1 MPITR
6 RAMAAD
12 PIVVGSSRFT
22 PVAGDTTASLR
33 FPGGLLQV
41 GYARPLRIVVDDGTD
56 PRPIRIP
63 DRQLLIMLSAFV
75 VWVIGRLMERRR
87 RT

>member
-1 MPITR
+1 
-6 RAMAAD
+6 MAAEQ
-12 PIVVGSSRFT
+12 IVVGSSRFT
-22 PVAGDTTASLR
+22 PVAGDITASLR

-41 GYARPLRIVVDDGTD
+41 GYARPLLIVVDDGTD
-56 PRPIRIP
+56 PEPIRIP

-75 VWVIGRLMERRR
+75 VWAIGRLIERRR

>member
-1 MPITR
+1 
-6 RAMAAD
+6 MAAD

-41 GYARPLRIVVDDGTD
+41 GYARPLRIVVDDGTH
-56 PRPIRIP
+56 PEPIRIP
-63 DRQLLIMLSAFV
+63 DRQLQTILGALV
-75 VWVIGRLMERRR
+75 VWAIGRLIEQRR

>member
-1 MPITR
+1 
-6 RAMAAD
+6 
-12 PIVVGSSRFT
+12 
-22 PVAGDTTASLR
+22 VAGDTTATLR